1 MDTIEYYDGITKKDD
16 SKEYVLIRRVS
27 KNDILSLYFES
38 IKIDEEK
45 ENMKKEITE
54 LKDITEN
61 LTITILELLPEEVE
75 E

>member
-61 LTITILELLPEEVE
+61 LTLTILDLLPEEVE